1 MWNIYESS
9 WNIKQYWILY
19 LINWPN
25 EQDEKFKFNTRNL
38 DFFFKHIHLIIFQY
52 LLQFVD
58 AK

>member
-19 LINWPN
+19 LITWPN
-25 EQDEKFKFNTRNL
+25 EQDEKFKFNIRNL
-38 DFFFKHIHLIIFQY
+38 DLFLKHIQLAIFQY